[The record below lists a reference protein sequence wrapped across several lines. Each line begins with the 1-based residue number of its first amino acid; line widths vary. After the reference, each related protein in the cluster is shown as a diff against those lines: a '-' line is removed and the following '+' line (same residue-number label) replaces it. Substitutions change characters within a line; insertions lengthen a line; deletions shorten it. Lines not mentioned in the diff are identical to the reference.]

1 MKILFSTFPV
11 ALLVAYSQ
19 IIVKWRMNNR
29 GGLDVPDP
37 EAWLDRLVIYIF
49 DPYIISAYAAAL
61 LGSFAWLFV
70 IARLPLAVAFPI
82 YQGLIF
88 FMVVVGSS
96 TLLGESMTP
105 TKLLAISLILAGVV
119 LGMQQ

>member
-29 GGLDVPDP
+29 GGLGVPDP
-37 EAWLDRLVIYIF
+37 DGWLGRLMVYIF

-88 FMVVVGSS
+88 LMVVVGSA
-96 TLLGESMTP
+96 TLLGEAMTP

-119 LGMQQ
+119 LGVQQ